1 MTTKASS
8 LFNALDAAADAP
20 SADVLGGR
28 VRVAMAA
35 FNDLPTA
42 DMTDGDILKICPLP
56 SNARII
62 SIKMSNED
70 ADASATDLVFD
81 LGLYDQDGTV
91 RDVDCF
97 VDGGTTLQGAANNT
111 ELFPPVDM
119 DAHFGKRVW
128 EQTSNGT
135 AHTTDPRSYLDLCLT
150 FISGT
155 EAGTPDINFTVLYVL
170 D

>member
-8 LFNALDAAADAP
+8 LFNALDAGADAP

-28 VRVAMAA
+28 VRVALAN
-35 FNDLPTA
+35 FPDLPTA
-42 DMTDGDILKICPLP
+42 DMSDGDILKICPLP

-70 ADASATDLVFD
+70 ADSSNNDLVYD
-81 LGLYDQDGTV
+81 LGIYDQDGTV

-97 VDGGTTLQGAANNT
+97 VDGGTDLRAAANNT

-119 DAHFGKRVW
+119 DGHFGKRVW
-128 EQTSNGT
+128 EQCSNGT
-135 AHTTDPRSYLDLCLT
+135 SFSEDPRSFLDLCLT